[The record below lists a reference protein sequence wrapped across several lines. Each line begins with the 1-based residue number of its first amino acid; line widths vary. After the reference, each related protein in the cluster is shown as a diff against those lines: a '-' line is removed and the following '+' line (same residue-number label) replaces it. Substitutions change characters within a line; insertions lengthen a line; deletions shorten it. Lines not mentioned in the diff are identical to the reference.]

1 MNKEAISTSNAPAAL
16 GPYSQGIKW
25 GNMLFLSGQVG
36 INPETKTLAEGGVEG
51 QAYQV
56 FKNIKAILG
65 EAGADLNNVVKTT
78 IFLKDMADFKKVN
91 EIYGSHFQQPYP
103 ARSTFSVKDLPA
115 SADIE
120 IEIIAVI

>member
-56 FKNIKAILG
+56 FKNIKAILS

-103 ARSTFSVKDLPA
+103 ARSTFAVKDLPA
-115 SADIE
+115 AADIE
-120 IEIIAVI
+120 IEVIAVI

>member
-25 GNMLFLSGQVG
+25 GKMLFLSGQVG

-56 FKNIKAILG
+56 FKNIKAILS

-103 ARSTFSVKDLPA
+103 ARSTFAVKDLPA
-115 SADIE
+115 AADIE
-120 IEIIAVI
+120 IEVIAVI